1 MSELWLPK
9 EVSVDYYKDYSEE
22 GDCSGLVTALAAV
35 RSIDYDT
42 ETSSVRYSMITG
54 NRGTHADLMMC
65 AGGVDGRYFALP
77 AGMAYRSGM
86 VNGSRCVGGRLDMTA
101 VVYGKRGESL
111 PETALDPEQTRQIL
125 KLGACIVGHALSMP
139 KEGLRQWLDSR
150 KAREL
155 SPGKI
160 SKVYEEFAK
169 YTSEQAMSR

>member
-86 VNGSRCVGGRLDMTA
+86 VNGSRCVGGPTRYDSSSLRQKGRISSGNYVEQRTNYADSEVWRLCYWVRFVFIGGGA
-101 VVYGKRGESL
+101 
-111 PETALDPEQTRQIL
+111 A
-125 KLGACIVGHALSMP
+125 KLGG
-139 KEGLRQWLDSR
+139 
-150 KAREL
+150 
-155 SPGKI
+155 
-160 SKVYEEFAK
+160 
-169 YTSEQAMSR
+169 